1 MPTFDSL
8 EQEWIK
14 HRARL
19 EREIRALV
27 VHDGPDARKDL
38 EGLLYRCHI
47 SSRSVPSTEG
57 LVEAAG
63 RGHFSLLLL
72 GSHMAGMEGMALV
85 QSLRQELPELDVML
99 VAHDLVGGP
108 TRGRAATDLVR
119 QCLASGVL
127 DVIAWPVELPEQ
139 ACERIRVA
147 VERNVNRRMR
157 AHVLRQIRA
166 EMGTLDEETRGRVTA
181 SLEHRL
187 GELRRWIGGFD
198 RVLVSEGMDPGL
210 RSLSELLLVGGMQV
224 EAADTDTEAWARV
237 DLGGLHMVVMD
248 RRDDKPS
255 VDEAL
260 ASVRRFNPL
269 GELLLATRE
278 PRLTEALEAL
288 RVGVPLYIPWPPADP
303 ALVVK
308 RIQRIR
314 QQCLRE
320 RLLDSLLAALFLET
334 HDEGARD
341 TAAYDRFCELAG
353 MERRLPQEA
362 LLPEEEGLDDAPADG
377 VVDEILEGQPDVEAP
392 PLAGSDPLPAA
403 QGEHE
408 RRQHPRVMENQFV
421 RFRLAGTL
429 TSTLAYLGDLS
440 EGGVF
445 IRSASLPEVRS
456 ALQVDVN
463 IEHEGLGYL
472 VRCQGVVAWTAED
485 DSRVPY
491 GPGFGVR
498 FVDPPAEVTLL
509 LQRVIAARG

>member
-14 HRARL
+14 YRARL

-27 VHDGPDARKDL
+27 VHDGPDAREDL

-47 SSRSVPSTEG
+47 SSRSVPSPEG
-57 LVEAAG
+57 LVEVAG
-63 RGHFSLLLL
+63 RDHCSLLLL
-72 GSHMAGMEGMALV
+72 GSHMAGMEGLALV
-85 QSLRQELPELDVML
+85 QSLHQELPELDVVL
-99 VAHDLVGGP
+99 VAHDLGGGP

-119 QCLASGVL
+119 QCLAAGVL
-127 DVIAWPVELPEQ
+127 DVIEWPVELPEQ
-139 ACERIRVA
+139 ACERIQLA
-147 VERNVNRRMR
+147 VQRNVNRRMR

-166 EMGTLDEETRGRVTA
+166 EMDKLDEEARGRITA
-181 SLEHRL
+181 SLEQRL

-198 RVLVSEGMDPGL
+198 NVLVSEGMDPGL
-210 RSLSELLLVGGMQV
+210 RGLSERLLVGGMQV
-224 EAADTDTEAWARV
+224 EAADTDAEAWARIE
-237 DLGGLHMVVMD
+237 LGGLHLVVMD
-248 RRDDKPS
+248 RKDDKPS
-255 VDEAL
+255 VEEAL
-260 ASVRRFNPL
+260 ESVRSANPL

-278 PRLTEALEAL
+278 PRLSEALEAL

-303 ALVVK
+303 TLVVK

-334 HDEGARD
+334 HEEGARD
-341 TAAYDRFCELAG
+341 AAAYARFCELAG

-362 LLPEEEGLDDAPADG
+362 LLPEEEGVDDAPADG
-377 VVDEILEGQPDVEAP
+377 VVDEILEGQTDVAAA
-392 PLAGSDPLPAA
+392 PLAATDPSPAA
-403 QGEHE
+403 PGEHE
-408 RRQHPRVMENQFV
+408 RRQHPRVTENQFV
-421 RFRLAGTL
+421 RFRLAGEL

-445 IRSASLPEVRS
+445 IRSASLPEASS
-456 ALQVDVN
+456 ALHVDVN

-472 VRCQGVVAWTAED
+472 VRCQGVVAWIAED

-498 FVDPPAEVTLL
+498 FIDPPAEVTLL
-509 LQRVIAARG
+509 LQRVIEARG

>member
-1 MPTFDSL
+1 VPTFDSL

-14 HRARL
+14 YRARL

-27 VHDGPDARKDL
+27 VHDDPDVREEL

-47 SSRSVPSTEG
+47 SSRAVPSTDS
-57 LVEAAG
+57 LVEEAR
-63 RGHFSLLLL
+63 RGHCSLLLL
-72 GSHMAGMEGMALV
+72 GSHLPGMEGLAPV
-85 QSLRQELPELDVML
+85 QSLRQEQPELDVVL
-99 VAHDLVGGP
+99 VARDLVGGP
-108 TRGRAATDLVR
+108 VRGRAATDLVR
-119 QCLASGVL
+119 QCLAAGVL
-127 DVIAWPVELPEQ
+127 DVIEWPVEVPER
-139 ACERIRVA
+139 ACERIRLA
-147 VERNVNRRMR
+147 VQRNVNRRMR
-157 AHVLRQIRA
+157 GHVLRQLRA
-166 EMGTLDEETRGRVTA
+166 EMDELDEETRGRITA

-187 GELRRWIGGFD
+187 GELRHWIGGFD

-210 RSLSELLLVGGMQV
+210 RGLSEKLLVGGMQV
-224 EAADTDTEAWARV
+224 EAADTDAEAWARV
-237 DLGGLHMVVMD
+237 ELGGLHLVVMD
-248 RRDDKPS
+248 RKDDRPS
-255 VDEAL
+255 VEEAL
-260 ASVRRFNPL
+260 ESVRRFNPL

-278 PRLTEALEAL
+278 PRLGEALEAL

-303 ALVVK
+303 ALVVR

-334 HDEGARD
+334 HEDGARD
-341 TAAYDRFCELAG
+341 AAAYDRFCELAG

-362 LLPEEEGLDDAPADG
+362 LLTEEDGLDGAPADG
-377 VVDEILEGQPDVEAP
+377 VIDELLEGQPGVEVA
-392 PLAGSDPLPAA
+392 PLAPTEPPPAA
-403 QGEHE
+403 EGEHE

-421 RFRLAGTL
+421 RFRLAGAL

-445 IRSASLPEVRS
+445 IRSAALPEVSS

-472 VRCQGVVAWTAED
+472 VRCQGAVAWIAED

-498 FVDPPAEVTLL
+498 FVNPPAEVTLL
-509 LQRVIAARG
+509 LQRVIEARG